1 MTPAS
6 NDIPALILGTAMWGW
21 TMDARTCF
29 SVLDAFYEAGFRQ
42 VDAATNYPINRQP
55 ADFRLSEHIL
65 CDWIQTHGVTDLRV
79 MMKVG
84 SVDNMRSPDNNL
96 HKSFLLMCLD
106 DYREL
111 LGSNLDMLM
120 IHWDNREDEPE
131 IAQTLE
137 ALALVRAAGLK
148 VGLSGIRFPEAY
160 ANANE
165 ALQLNFYI
173 QIKHNLLQS
182 DYNKYKSFHGK
193 RRFLA
198 YGINAGGVKLDAA
211 EYASQSSLTVR
222 GGDTSNQSPLIA
234 GLKNWLD
241 SQQAKYVSDFNQ
253 CSMTYAYHSED
264 MAGLL
269 IGPSKVD
276 QLRDTIDFYKKLQQ
290 ADYQYIYD
298 QLVELKKQYAGAQ

>member
-1 MTPAS
+1 MSPIS
-6 NDIPALILGTAMWGW
+6 NNIPALILGTAMWGW

-29 SVLDAFYEAGFRQ
+29 GVLDAFYEAGFRE

-55 ADFRLSEHIL
+55 ADFRLSERIL
-65 CDWIQTHGVTDLRV
+65 CEWIQTHGVNDLRV

-84 SVDNMRSPDNNL
+84 SIDNMRSPDNNL

-120 IHWDNREDEPE
+120 IHWDNREDESE

-137 ALALVRAAGLK
+137 ALALAQAAGLK

-160 ANANE
+160 AQANE
-165 ALQLNFYI
+165 KFQLDFYI
-173 QIKHNLLQS
+173 QLKHNLLQS
-182 DYNKYKSFHGK
+182 DYNKYKPFHGK
-193 RRFLA
+193 RRFMA

-234 GLKNWLD
+234 GLKSWLD
-241 SQQAKYVSDFNQ
+241 LQQAKYVTDFNQ

-264 MAGLL
+264 IAGLL

-276 QLRDTIDFYKKLQQ
+276 QLRGTIDFYYKMQQ
-290 ADYQYIYD
+290 IDFQHIYD

>member
-1 MTPAS
+1 MTPTS

-21 TMDARTCF
+21 TMDAHICF
-29 SVLDAFYEAGFRQ
+29 SVLDTFYEAGFRG

-55 ADFRLSEHIL
+55 EDFRLSERIL
-65 CDWIQTHGVTDLRV
+65 CDWIKTHGVPDLRV

-120 IHWDNREDEPE
+120 IHWDNREDESE

-137 ALALVRAAGLK
+137 ALALVCAAGLK

-160 ANANE
+160 AKANE
-165 ALQLNFYI
+165 AFNLDFYI

-182 DYNKYKSFHGK
+182 DYNKYKSFHGE

-198 YGINAGGVKLDAA
+198 YGINAGGVKLNAA
-211 EYASQSSLTVR
+211 DYASQSSLSVR

-234 GLKNWLD
+234 GLKSWLD
-241 SQQAKYVSDFNQ
+241 SQQAKHVSDFNQ

-264 MAGLL
+264 IAGLL

-276 QLRDTIDFYKKLQQ
+276 QLRDTIDFYNKLQQ
-290 ADYQYIYD
+290 TDYQDIYN
-298 QLVELKKQYAGAQ
+298 QLIELKKQYAGAQ